1 MTATISRKDVIYRSL
16 RQAIIEQALKPG
28 AKLPEDRIGEQ
39 FGVSRTGVRGA
50 LVRLAAEGLVEIRP
64 NRGAAVAEPSLE
76 EARDIFDMRRCLER
90 EVVSRLA
97 GTMDEATLARLD
109 AHLGDEERALREP
122 GPRSIRLAGEFHQLL
137 AELTG
142 SKILSRYVDEVCS
155 RCSLILALYGRPHS
169 AECGVEEHAQI
180 IQALRAG
187 DAGRAVAVMEA
198 HLDAVQGRARID
210 GNRADP
216 DIATVLKRYVAGSG
230 A

>member
-1 MTATISRKDVIYRSL
+1 MPAPTSRSDIIYRSL
-16 RQAIIEQALKPG
+16 RRAIIEQALKPG
-28 AKLPEDRIGEQ
+28 VKLPEDRIGEQ
-39 FGVSRTGVRGA
+39 FGVSRTGVRNA

-76 EARDIFDMRRCLER
+76 EGQDIFAMRRCLER
-90 EVVSRLA
+90 EVVARLA
-97 GTMDEATLARLD
+97 EKSDATILARLE
-109 AHLGDEERALREP
+109 AHLADEERALREP

-169 AECGVEEHAQI
+169 AESGVEEHAQI
-180 IQALRAG
+180 IEALRAG
-187 DAGRAVAVMEA
+187 DAGRAAAVMEA
-198 HLDAVQGRARID
+198 HLDAVQDRARIEAS
-210 GNRADP
+210 RAEP
-216 DIATVLKRYVAGSG
+216 DIAAILKRYAAGPG